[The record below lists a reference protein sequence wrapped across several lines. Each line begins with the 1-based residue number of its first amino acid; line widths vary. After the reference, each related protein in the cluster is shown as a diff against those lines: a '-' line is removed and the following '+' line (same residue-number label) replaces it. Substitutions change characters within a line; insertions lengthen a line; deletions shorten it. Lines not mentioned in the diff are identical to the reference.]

1 MGCPGGCRTCL
12 QDVSQLNKP
21 HDFIAKTLRMS
32 KTTVGRYVEAYE
44 MHSAYLRTYPFPGNQ
59 YRCSYF
65 FEFQRKKAL
74 RDRRKDD
81 PEFEERFG
89 RWVEEGRLRR
99 GEEVCRLPELLEDD
113 EALDM
118 IDSVG
123 FNAAWENHRART
135 ASDDPDGVLSTIEQ
149 AVLQL
154 ETLRARDFE
163 LFGRPDSKGGE
174 LIQRLYE
181 RVCLVARL
189 AQVELGPSQPTGGR
203 R

>member
-1 MGCPGGCRTCL
+1 MELLFRIPEEET
-12 QDVSQLNKP
+12 
-21 HDFIAKTLRMS
+21 
-32 KTTVGRYVEAYE
+32 
-44 MHSAYLRTYPFPGNQ
+44 
-59 YRCSYF
+59 
-65 FEFQRKKAL
+65 AL

-99 GEEVCRLPELLEDD
+99 GEEVRRLPELLGDD

-135 ASDDPDGVLSTIEQ
+135 AGDDPDGVLSTIEQ